1 MTMRKKKFS
10 SSASINIMYFPAVI
24 LFLIFI
30 LLPFVRGIGISF
42 TDWNGYSQT
51 KNFVGLR
58 NYQEFFTD
66 KNMRTVLLNT
76 LLYGGLST
84 LFQNLLGLAYAL
96 LMDVKFKGRGLVRT
110 IIYLPVIVSPLI
122 MGYILYYMFQ
132 YNNGALNE
140 VLSWFNM
147 APVDWLAKWS
157 SAVPIVIIVNTL
169 QFVGPAMIIYLTG
182 LQSISLNY
190 KEAAQLDGASRFQN
204 FRYITLPLL
213 MPSIT
218 INVIYNLIGGLKL
231 FDIIMSLTKG
241 GPGYSTSSMSVFMY
255 SVYSGRQDAGY
266 ATAVGNMMF
275 IMIAVIGI
283 ALLTQMRKKEVEL

>member
-1 MTMRKKKFS
+1 MKKKKFS
-10 SSASINIMYFPAVI
+10 AAASINIMYLPAVI
-24 LFLIFI
+24 LFVIFI
-30 LLPFVRGIGISF
+30 FIPFVRGIGISF
-42 TDWNGYSQT
+42 TDWNGYSQN

-58 NYQEFFTD
+58 NYKEFFTD
-66 KNMRTVLLNT
+66 KNMRIVLLNT
-76 LLYGGLST
+76 LLYGGFST

-96 LMDVKFKGRGLVRT
+96 LMDTRFKARGLVRT

-122 MGYILYYMFQ
+122 MGYILYYVFQ

-140 VLSWFNM
+140 VLSWFRI

-182 LQSISLNY
+182 LQSISANY
-190 KEAAQLDGASRFQN
+190 KEAAQLDGASAFQN
-204 FRYITLPLL
+204 FRYITIPLL

-241 GPGYSTSSMSVFMY
+241 GPGYSTSSMSTFMY

-266 ATAVGNMMF
+266 ATTVGNMMF
-275 IMIAVIGI
+275 IMIATIGI
-283 ALLTQMRKKEVEL
+283 VLLTQMRKKEVEL

>member
-1 MTMRKKKFS
+1 MKKKKFS
-10 SSASINIMYFPAVI
+10 AAASINIMYLPAVI
-24 LFLIFI
+24 LFVIFI
-30 LLPFVRGIGISF
+30 FIPFVRGIGISF
-42 TDWNGYSQT
+42 TDWNGYSQN

-58 NYQEFFTD
+58 NYKEFFTD
-66 KNMRTVLLNT
+66 KNMRIVLLNT
-76 LLYGGLST
+76 LLYGGFST

-96 LMDVKFKGRGLVRT
+96 LMDTRFKARGLVRT

-122 MGYILYYMFQ
+122 MGYILYYVFQ

-140 VLSWFNM
+140 VLSWFQI

-182 LQSISLNY
+182 LQSISANY
-190 KEAAQLDGASRFQN
+190 KEAAQLDGASAFQN
-204 FRYITLPLL
+204 FRYITIPLL

-241 GPGYSTSSMSVFMY
+241 GPGYSTSSMSTFMY

-266 ATAVGNMMF
+266 ATTVGNMMF
-275 IMIAVIGI
+275 IMIATIGI
-283 ALLTQMRKKEVEL
+283 ILLTQMRKKEVEL

>member
-1 MTMRKKKFS
+1 MRKKKI
-10 SSASINIMYFPAVI
+10 SAAAGINIMYLPAVI
-24 LFLIFI
+24 LFVIFI
-30 LLPFVRGIGISF
+30 LIPFIRGIGISF
-42 TDWNGYSQT
+42 TDWNGYSQS

-58 NYQEFFTD
+58 NYREFFTD

-96 LMDVKFKGRGLVRT
+96 LMDTNFKARGLVRT

-122 MGYILYYMFQ
+122 MGYILYYVFQ

-140 VLSWFNM
+140 ILSWFGG

-157 SAVPIVIIVNTL
+157 RAVPIVIIVNTL

-182 LQSISLNY
+182 LQSISSNY
-190 KEAAQLDGASRFQN
+190 KEAAQLDGATGVQN

-241 GPGYSTSSMSVFMY
+241 GPGYSTSSMSTFMY

-266 ATAVGNMMF
+266 ATTVGNMMF

>member
-1 MTMRKKKFS
+1 MKKKKFS
-10 SSASINIMYFPAVI
+10 AAASINIMYLPAVI
-24 LFLIFI
+24 LFVIFI
-30 LLPFVRGIGISF
+30 FIPFVRGIGISF
-42 TDWNGYSQT
+42 TDWNGYSQN

-58 NYQEFFTD
+58 NYKEFFTD
-66 KNMRTVLLNT
+66 KNMRIVLLNT
-76 LLYGGLST
+76 LLYGGFST

-96 LMDVKFKGRGLVRT
+96 LMDTRFKARGLVRT

-122 MGYILYYMFQ
+122 MGYILYYVFQ
-132 YNNGALNE
+132 YNNGAFNE
-140 VLSWFNM
+140 VLSWFQI

-182 LQSISLNY
+182 LQSISANY
-190 KEAAQLDGASRFQN
+190 KEAAQLDGVSAFQN
-204 FRYITLPLL
+204 FRYITIPLL

-241 GPGYSTSSMSVFMY
+241 GPGYSTSSMSTFMY

-266 ATAVGNMMF
+266 ATTVGNMMF
-275 IMIAVIGI
+275 IMIATIGI
-283 ALLTQMRKKEVEL
+283 ILLTQMRKKEVEL

>member
-1 MTMRKKKFS
+1 MKKKKFS
-10 SSASINIMYFPAVI
+10 AATSINIMYLPAVI
-24 LFLIFI
+24 LFVIFI
-30 LLPFVRGIGISF
+30 FIPFVRGIGISF
-42 TDWNGYSQT
+42 TDWNGYSQN

-58 NYQEFFTD
+58 NYKEFFTD
-66 KNMRTVLLNT
+66 KNMRIVLLNT
-76 LLYGGLST
+76 LLYGGFST

-96 LMDVKFKGRGLVRT
+96 LMDTRFKARGLVRT

-122 MGYILYYMFQ
+122 MGYILYYVFQ

-140 VLSWFNM
+140 VLSWFRI

-182 LQSISLNY
+182 LQSISANY
-190 KEAAQLDGASRFQN
+190 KEAAQLDGASTFQN
-204 FRYITLPLL
+204 FRYIMIPLL

-241 GPGYSTSSMSVFMY
+241 GPGYSTSSMSTFMY

-266 ATAVGNMMF
+266 ATTVGNMMF
-275 IMIAVIGI
+275 IMIATIGI
-283 ALLTQMRKKEVEL
+283 VLLTQMRKKEVEL

>member
-1 MTMRKKKFS
+1 MRKKKIF
-10 SSASINIMYFPAVI
+10 AAAGINIMYLPAVI
-24 LFLIFI
+24 LFVIFI
-30 LLPFVRGIGISF
+30 LIPFIRGIGISF
-42 TDWNGYSQT
+42 TDWNGYSQS

-58 NYQEFFTD
+58 NYREFFTD

-96 LMDVKFKGRGLVRT
+96 LMDTDFKARGLVRT

-122 MGYILYYMFQ
+122 MGYILYYVFQ

-140 VLSWFNM
+140 ILSWIGA

-157 SAVPIVIIVNTL
+157 RAVPIVIIVNTL

-182 LQSISLNY
+182 LQSISSNY
-190 KEAAQLDGASRFQN
+190 KEAAQLDGATGVQN

-241 GPGYSTSSMSVFMY
+241 GPGYSTSSMSTFMY

-266 ATAVGNMMF
+266 ATTVGNMMF

>member
-1 MTMRKKKFS
+1 MKKKKFS
-10 SSASINIMYFPAVI
+10 AAASINIMYLPAVI
-24 LFLIFI
+24 LFVIFI
-30 LLPFVRGIGISF
+30 FIPFVRGIGISF
-42 TDWNGYSQT
+42 TDWNGYSQN

-58 NYQEFFTD
+58 NYKEFFTD
-66 KNMRTVLLNT
+66 KNMRIVLLNT
-76 LLYGGLST
+76 LLYGGFST

-96 LMDVKFKGRGLVRT
+96 LMDTRFKARGLVRT

-122 MGYILYYMFQ
+122 MGYILYYVFQ
-132 YNNGALNE
+132 YNNGAFNE
-140 VLSWFNM
+140 VLSWFQI

-182 LQSISLNY
+182 LQSISANY
-190 KEAAQLDGASRFQN
+190 KEAAQLDGASAFQN
-204 FRYITLPLL
+204 FRYITIPLL

-241 GPGYSTSSMSVFMY
+241 GPGYSTSSMSTFMY

-266 ATAVGNMMF
+266 ATTVGNMMF
-275 IMIAVIGI
+275 IMIATIGI
-283 ALLTQMRKKEVEL
+283 ILLTQMRKKEVEL